1 MRELL
6 LSYNGL
12 NSLFWALLRMI
23 KLLIQAL
30 SISSKYQQSSLSLQ
44 AINEIMPES
53 INQRLRSCLM
63 KVLSRLIN
71 LFDYSTKMSIWQGG
85 LISNCRA
92 SILSESFHL
101 VQASKLFKLEN
112 LCLCFNCFLNLT
124 RSAKSNAI
132 VTLSFST
139 SGIFPLALIM
149 LGYKG
154 SSSLETNPFFNLDSE
169 PFNMILISV
178 CKGQSCG
185 N

>member
-1 MRELL
+1 MI
-6 LSYNGL
+6 
-12 NSLFWALLRMI
+12 I

-30 SISSKYQQSSLSLQ
+30 SISSKYQQSSLFSQ

-53 INQRLRSCLM
+53 INQRLRYCLM
-63 KVLSRLIN
+63 SVISRLFIT
-71 LFDYSTKMSIWQGG
+71 LFDYSTKMSLWQDG

-154 SSSLETNPFFNLDSE
+154 SSSLETFFNLDPE
-169 PFNMILISV
+169 PFNMILIPA